1 MANPTT
7 AAGPAKAPTSFAD
20 QPVALKVFILAFAIS
35 FVSVLYYFVFHMQ
48 LAEDIESAESRHRT
62 LLTERVEADRRRQE
76 FVRLSQELVDREP
89 IDRRNRRILPESQE
103 IPSFLG
109 DMNRLAELSGLAIQR
124 VQPEPETP
132 EAAYT
137 RIPVSMRFRGRY
149 HQFAKFFHSVSQLE
163 RAVNLENID
172 VRIVAQTSTS
182 TSPPEEGAVPE
193 IPLDVSLLATTFR
206 RPPIEAPAAGGAAPA
221 PGATP

>member
-1 MANPTT
+1 MANPT
-7 AAGPAKAPTSFAD
+7 APAGGAKAPVTFAD
-20 QPVALKVFILAFAIS
+20 QPAALKVFILVFAIS
-35 FVSVLYYFVFHMQ
+35 AVSALYYFIFHMQ
-48 LAEDIESAESRHRT
+48 LAEDIESAEQRHRT
-62 LLTERVEADRRRQE
+62 LQNERVEADQRRQE

-109 DMNRLAELSGLAIQR
+109 DMNRLAELSGLAIMR
-124 VQPEPETP
+124 VQPEPESP
-132 EAAYT
+132 ESAYV

-149 HQFAKFFHSVSQLE
+149 HQFAKFFYTVTQLE

-172 VRIVAQTSTS
+172 VR
-182 TSPPEEGAVPE
+182 AVPAPQQARNRPAGEVEIPE

-206 RPPIEAPAAGGAAPA
+206 RPTAAAPGS
-221 PGATP
+221 P